1 MTAGGGPCLV
11 RDVKR
16 TIREGLRHDSVR
28 VLGGFILGALAAAA
42 LLFFDVLAGGSSWE
56 VAGRQF
62 LRRPETL
69 VWLTLLTAQAGLWV
83 VGWGAVRGLLAQ
95 LIQGRSREVSIT
107 GFALIGVLV
116 VAVIVVPAVT
126 TPTATP
132 LPLHRPK
139 VIAFIVLGALAAA
152 PWIEAIW
159 RVGTIARMSPTPVV
173 DQSRPHAFDTY
184 LRLREL
190 LGHAVVVLGVIVAG
204 ITLTTGALRL
214 AVLAHTPAAN
224 FPISSVL
231 VYGGFFS
238 LLLALIYVPVQ
249 LRVIQLGIRLRDGA
263 VPITATDGLDKFKR
277 RGEAETVLQLTTGPI
292 ASMQAGLA
300 VLAPL
305 LTALL
310 AQLLSSD

>member
-1 MTAGGGPCLV
+1 M
-11 RDVKR
+11 KR
-16 TIREGLRHDSVR
+16 IVSEGLRHDSVA
-28 VLGGFILGALAAAA
+28 VLAAFILGAFAAGV
-42 LLFFDVLAGGSSWE
+42 LLFFDAAAGGSSWAE
-56 VAGRQF
+56 AGTRF
-62 LRRPETL
+62 LRRPETI
-69 VWLTLLTAQAGLWV
+69 VWLTLLAAQAGLWV
-83 VGWGAVRGLLAQ
+83 VGWAVALRLLDQ
-95 LIQGRSREVSIT
+95 LDGRSRAVSIT
-107 GFALIGVLV
+107 GFALVGMLV

-139 VIAFIVLGALAAA
+139 IITFIVLGALAAA

-159 RVGTIARMSPTPVV
+159 RVGTIAKTVPTEEADPT
-173 DQSRPHAFDTY
+173 RPHPVDRY
-184 LRLREL
+184 LRLREQ

-214 AVLAHTPAAN
+214 AILADNPKAE

-238 LLLALIYVPVQ
+238 LLLALIYLPVQ
-249 LRVIQLGIRLRDGA
+249 LRVIALGNRLRDA
-263 VPITATDGLDKFKR
+263 MAPITVGATLEDFKR
-277 RGEAETVLQLTTGPI
+277 RGEVEAVLGLTTGPI

-310 AQLLSSD
+310 GQLLSSD

>member
-1 MTAGGGPCLV
+1 LTADDEACLV
-11 RDVKR
+11 RGVKR
-16 TIREGLRHDSVR
+16 IIREGLRHDSVA
-28 VLGGFILGALAAAA
+28 VLAAFILGAFAAGA
-42 LLFFDVLAGGSSWE
+42 LLFFDVLGGGSSWE
-56 VAGRQF
+56 EAGRRF
-62 LRRPETL
+62 LRRPETI

-83 VGWGAVRGLLAQ
+83 VGWGAARRLLPK
-95 LIQGRSREVSIT
+95 LSQGQSAAVSIT
-107 GFALIGVLV
+107 GFALVGVLV

-173 DQSRPHAFDTY
+173 DGSRPHAFDTY

-249 LRVIQLGIRLRDGA
+249 LRVIELGNRLRDEA
-263 VPITATDGLDKFKR
+263 VPITARGRLDAFKR
-277 RGEAETVLQLTTGPI
+277 RGEVETVLQLATGPI

>member
-1 MTAGGGPCLV
+1 VVSG
-11 RDVKR
+11 VKR
-16 TIREGLRHDSVR
+16 IVREGLRHDSVA
-28 VLGGFILGALAAAA
+28 VLAAFILGALAAAV
-42 LLFFDVLAGGSSWE
+42 LLFFDALVGGSAWE
-56 VAGRQF
+56 EAGRRF

-69 VWLTLLTAQAGLWV
+69 VWLTLLAAQAGLWV
-83 VGWGAVRGLLAQ
+83 VGWGAARALLAQ
-95 LIQGRSREVSIT
+95 LSEGRSRAVTIT
-107 GFALIGVLV
+107 GFALVGLLV
-116 VAVIVVPAVT
+116 VAVIVLPAVT

-139 VIAFIVLGALAAA
+139 IITFIVLGALAAA

-159 RVGTIARMSPTPVV
+159 RVGTIATKRGAVLEADESAPL
-173 DQSRPHAFDTY
+173 AFDSY
-184 LRLREL
+184 LRLREQ
-190 LGHAVVVLGVIVAG
+190 LGQAVVVLGVIVAG
-204 ITLTTGALRL
+204 LTLTTGALRL
-214 AVLAHTPAAN
+214 AILKETPAAD

-249 LRVIQLGIRLRDGA
+249 LRMIALGNRLRDRA
-263 VPITATDGLDKFKR
+263 VPITAAADLDAFKR
-277 RGEAETVLQLTTGPI
+277 RGEAETVLQLSAGPI

-310 AQLLSSD
+310 GQLLSSD